1 MTVVDKQYQY
11 WSRGLDKKYEAE
23 GHAPLD
29 ACTRL
34 VRDDYVKVAFSP
46 KFKIAKNAKYF
57 GIGSCFARNIETSLR
72 DNGADVLSMDLEL
85 PEAAKESIFY
95 FQNEIMTKF
104 TTHSMETEL
113 KSAFSNLP
121 LDQGFIQIKR
131 PLVWNPQLHR
141 GVQLPPNE
149 QRATA
154 KAVRDTVL
162 KVADADVVFITLGL
176 TETWI
181 DIQTGTPLN
190 DAPIDWR
197 YAKKTGRFEFKNM
210 TYEECKSSLLSAL
223 HIIRTNSKRDVKFVL
238 TVSPVPLLRTF
249 SDQDIIVANSYSKG
263 VLRAVA
269 QQLYTDYDDVDYF
282 PSYEMVVNS
291 PRHKAWRHDQRHV
304 VPDQV
309 WAITRQFRA
318 AYIKA

>member
-1 MTVVDKQYQY
+1 
-11 WSRGLDKKYEAE
+11 
-23 GHAPLD
+23 
-29 ACTRL
+29 
-34 VRDDYVKVAFSP
+34 
-46 KFKIAKNAKYF
+46 
-57 GIGSCFARNIETSLR
+57 
-72 DNGADVLSMDLEL
+72 
-85 PEAAKESIFY
+85 
-95 FQNEIMTKF
+95 
-104 TTHSMETEL
+104 
-113 KSAFSNLP
+113 
-121 LDQGFIQIKR
+121 
-131 PLVWNPQLHR
+131 
-141 GVQLPPNE
+141 
-149 QRATA
+149 
-154 KAVRDTVL
+154 
-162 KVADADVVFITLGL
+162 
-176 TETWI
+176 
-181 DIQTGTPLN
+181 
-190 DAPIDWR
+190 
-197 YAKKTGRFEFKNM
+197 M

-309 WAITRQFRA
+309 WAITRQFRE